1 MRVTCA
7 SWPGRFAIAAIVL
20 AALAGC
26 GGKTRSTIGGTV
38 TGLTG
43 TMVLQNNGGD
53 DLSVSANGPFTFA
66 TKVGYNGFYSV
77 TVKTQPAGQSC
88 KVTNGT
94 GTTVVNVREV
104 VVTCTNVYTIGG
116 NVTGLTGTLVL
127 QNNAA
132 DNLSLTASGPFTF
145 PTRIAKG
152 SAYAVTVKTQ
162 PTGQTCAVTNGSGT
176 ANANV
181 TNVAVA
187 CATSSGPF
195 AVGGTIS
202 GLKAAG
208 LKLEVSAANSV
219 SPASGATTFT
229 LPTALAAGTEFRVGI
244 TAQPTGQTCV
254 ITTSHGV
261 ISTNVTNVPVA
272 CIDNVTDPIVG
283 TYRAQITGSLVY
295 ITLWADG
302 TYLYASVENNAPCGQ
317 NNGNGVEYGV
327 YNYNKTSGAFSIKSA
342 AVDTNGKCGLYD
354 SGAARP
360 LASGTLAKTGTG
372 QSTVLTLTT
381 TAGQVVLTPVPSTA
395 SSIVGSF
402 GTPAHQNVWLFLDN
416 GVSKNYLI
424 AETQADTA
432 SGGQTAGVEYAC
444 YSIATGSITAD
455 LSAACQTPDAPTPNG
470 PVDTS
475 GKAGFSSAAAPI
487 PYSIVDANTIQVGGA
502 TGTTATRITPN

>member
-7 SWPGRFAIAAIVL
+7 SWRGRFVFVAMVL

-26 GGKTRSTIGGTV
+26 GGDGKSSIGGTV
-38 TGLTG
+38 SGLAG
-43 TMVLQNNGGD
+43 TVVLQNNGAD
-53 DLSVSANGPFTFA
+53 DLSVSANGPFKFA
-66 TKVGYNGFYSV
+66 TKVGYNGFYAV

-94 GTTVVNVREV
+94 GNAVIDIKDI
-104 VVTCTNVYTIGG
+104 VVTCTNVYSVGG
-116 NVTGLTGTLVL
+116 AVTGLAGTVVL
-127 QNNAA
+127 QNNGA
-132 DNLSLTASGPFTF
+132 DNLTLSASGPFTF
-145 PTRIAKG
+145 GTRIAKG
-152 SAYAVTVKTQ
+152 AAYAVTVKTQ
-162 PTGQTCAVTNGSGT
+162 PTGQTCTVTNGSGT

-208 LKLEVSAANSV
+208 LKLEASATNSV
-219 SPASGATTFT
+219 SPASGATVFT
-229 LPTALAAGTEFRVGI
+229 LPTALASGTDFRLGI

-254 ITTSHGV
+254 ITNAHGV
-261 ISTNVTNVPVA
+261 IAANVTNVPVT

-283 TYRAQITGSLVY
+283 TYRAQIAGSLVY

-317 NNGNGVEYGV
+317 NNGNGVEYGA

-342 AVDTNGKCGLYD
+342 VVDTNGKCGLYD

-402 GTPAHQNVWLFLDN
+402 GTPARQNVWLFLDN
-416 GVSKNYLI
+416 GVNRNYLV

-444 YSIATGSITAD
+444 YSTASGNLTAD
-455 LSAACQTPDAPTPNG
+455 LSAACQTPDAPPPNG
-470 PVDTS
+470 PVDTN
-475 GKAGFSSAAAPI
+475 GKSGFSSATAPV
-487 PYSIVDANTIQVGGA
+487 PYSIVDANTIQVGGPA
-502 TGTTATRITPN
+502 GTAVTRITPN